1 MNYQKKSNYLFS
13 KLAKSKDVIPT
24 ERVGRYKDHSGLEK
38 KIFKDILKKLDL
50 KKNDNL
56 IDIGCGCGPI
66 VDKLIKYSYEKKFT
80 ITLCD
85 IPDVIKILKKKYSK
99 FSHIKFLDGEFQK
112 KKFNKKFNKILCYS
126 VIQYSNVPKKFLRKI
141 INILRVD
148 GKALI
153 GDIPNIDKKYRFLK
167 SKFGRVFEQK
177 RNKKNIK
184 VKNFKNYIK
193 STNQNTL
200 INDIFM
206 QYAFNLSRRNNRN
219 CLILKQPVELPF
231 SYTREDILIEEY

>member
-1 MNYQKKSNYLFS
+1 MNYQKKSNHLFS

-85 IPDVIKILKKKYSK
+85 IPDVIKILKKN
-99 FSHIKFLDGEFQK
+99 IQNLV
-112 KKFNKKFNKILCYS
+112 IL
-126 VIQYSNVPKKFLRKI
+126 
-141 INILRVD
+141 
-148 GKALI
+148 
-153 GDIPNIDKKYRFLK
+153 
-167 SKFGRVFEQK
+167 
-177 RNKKNIK
+177 
-184 VKNFKNYIK
+184 NF
-193 STNQNTL
+193 
-200 INDIFM
+200 
-206 QYAFNLSRRNNRN
+206 
-219 CLILKQPVELPF
+219 
-231 SYTREDILIEEY
+231 